1 VLHLTN
7 LCVAAARSE
16 AEARQRALELEQAM
30 GVLWSFDVG
39 PDLVLYFKYML
50 VLRGE
55 PEYTLHFNETDELTP
70 EPARLRRESAGALRL
85 VVRRLEPVARR
96 GADLQ
101 AMNAAQGCVR
111 PELPR

>member
-1 VLHLTN
+1 MLHLTN
-7 LCVAAARSE
+7 LAQAAAKGD

-30 GVLWSFDVG
+30 GVLASFDEG
-39 PDLVLYFKYML
+39 PDLVLYFKHML

-70 EPARLRRESAGALRL
+70 SQRGYVETPAQAVRRL
-85 VVRRLEPVARR
+85 VRRLEPAARR

-101 AMNAAQGCVR
+101 ALGPAR
-111 PELPR
+111 RR